1 MKEKIDYEEIS
12 EVLKA
17 VAHPVRLQILAGLLE
32 DECNV
37 GKIQDTLGLPQST
50 VSQHLAILRRH
61 KIVKARREGVKV
73 CYQVESPV
81 GKKIIKLLAQESK
94 K

>member
-1 MKEKIDYEEIS
+1 MKEKVDYEEIS

-73 CYQVESPV
+73 CYRVESPLV
-81 GKKIIKLLAQESK
+81 KKIIKLLAQENK
-94 K
+94 